1 MQIELV
7 LDNGN
12 TFEVCKND
20 HIGMRAVYD
29 KMTDVSWYESKDTRG
44 ALIHALNSGWVLYI
58 SRKGSE
64 IMFRPDQI
72 VAAKAIDEGKTTL
85 LWRRAV
91 KSNWH

>member
-1 MQIELV
+1 MRIELV
-7 LDNGN
+7 LDNGD

-29 KMTDVSWYESKDTRG
+29 KAIDVSWDSSKNTKMT
-44 ALIHALNSGWVLYI
+44 LIQALNAGRILYI
-58 SRKGSE
+58 SRKDQE

-85 LWRRAV
+85 LWSKAAR
-91 KSNWH
+91 SN